1 MKKTLK
7 KFSCLLTSVLLSVC
21 MLLPFNAMAAENDL
35 VGVSP
40 VSPVSSTEISP
51 YSTVKPS
58 KVWNLE
64 TKGTYKFHGTNI
76 MDTLYSNYMFTG
88 VTRVRIHI
96 ENTGSKSI
104 MVRLLKSQTGID
116 FAVTKNT
123 VEAGESLTWTAKVE
137 KNRKYILRFEHG
149 SSFSGYIEKA

>member
-7 KFSCLLTSVLLSVC
+7 TFSGLIASILLSVC
-21 MLLPFNAMAAENDL
+21 MLLPFNAMAAESDY

-40 VSPVSSTEISP
+40 VPPVSSTGIST
-51 YSTVKPS
+51 YSLSKPS
-58 KVWNLE
+58 KTWNLATE
-64 TKGTYKFHGTNI
+64 GRYNFHGTNVAKP
-76 MDTLYSNYMFTG
+76 LYSNYMFTG

-96 ENTGSKSI
+96 ENKGNKSI

-116 FAVTKNT
+116 FATTKNT

-137 KNRKYILRFEHG
+137 SNQKYILRFERG
-149 SSFSGYIEKA
+149 TTFSGYIEEA